1 MNYMIFDTNNKFDG
15 DQRRYIMKQKYTIS
29 KNDEKTGIIIKEF
42 AELDKEMFS
51 LLCEET
57 YADEI
62 IKAAVKKGKD
72 AMMQTLRTQN
82 LFPIG
87 IYTEAIAEAVIKMY
101 ETKDDQLIELT
112 FDDIDLMIK
121 ETDTPVSLDEIE
133 EEDVEIDDLLDE
145 EDLPEEDFDEK
156 TDIKNLPYSLKINDD
171 DPMDLDEDE

>member
-1 MNYMIFDTNNKFDG
+1 
-15 DQRRYIMKQKYTIS
+15 MKQKYTIS

-57 YADEI
+57 YSDEI
-62 IKAAVKKGKD
+62 VKEAIAKGKD
-72 AMMQTLRTQN
+72 TLIQTLRTQN

-87 IYTEAIAEAVIKMY
+87 IYSEAIAEAVIKIY
-101 ETKDDQLIELT
+101 GTNEDQPVELV
-112 FDDIDLMIK
+112 FDDLDLMVK
-121 ETDTPVSLDEIE
+121 ENDAPLALDEIE
-133 EEDVEIDDLLDE
+133 EDEVEIDDLLD

-156 TDIKNLPYSLKINDD
+156 SDIKNLPYSLKITDD

>member
-1 MNYMIFDTNNKFDG
+1 
-15 DQRRYIMKQKYTIS
+15 MKQKYTIS

-62 IKAAVKKGKD
+62 IKTAISKGKD
-72 AMMQTLRTQN
+72 TLIPTLRTQN

-87 IYTEAIAEAVIKMY
+87 IYSEAIAEAVIKIY
-101 ETKDDQLIELT
+101 ETNEDQPVELI
-112 FDDIDLMIK
+112 FDDLDLMVK
-121 ETDTPVSLDEIE
+121 ESDLPLAMDEIE
-133 EEDVEIDDLLDE
+133 EDEVEIDDLLD

-156 TDIKNLPYSLKINDD
+156 TDIKNLPYSLKITDD

>member
-1 MNYMIFDTNNKFDG
+1 
-15 DQRRYIMKQKYTIS
+15 
-29 KNDEKTGIIIKEF
+29 
-42 AELDKEMFS
+42 
-51 LLCEET
+51 
-57 YADEI
+57 
-62 IKAAVKKGKD
+62 
-72 AMMQTLRTQN
+72 
-82 LFPIG
+82 
-87 IYTEAIAEAVIKMY
+87 MY

-121 ETDTPVSLDEIE
+121 ETDTPLSLDEIE